1 MKHCDLSTLDE
12 FDYAQV
18 EGATEAPA
26 LPLLI
31 FRKGMRKSAR
41 TLALIDTGLDEGL
54 LISKDVRD
62 IIFAEG
68 GSPDTHESLWAGIVE
83 IPCEVYLVSVRI
95 LDKWVRTKA
104 YAPIYNG
111 YETLIGRTLLN
122 TTYLCLRG
130 PTKTTYIA
138 IAET

>member
-1 MKHCDLSTLDE
+1 MNK
-12 FDYAQV
+12 FDYVQV

-31 FRKGMRKSAR
+31 FRRGMRKSAR
-41 TLALIDTGLDEGL
+41 TLAIVDTGLDEGL
-54 LISKDVRD
+54 LISKEVRD

-68 GSPDTHESLWAGIVE
+68 GPPDTHESLWAGVVE

>member
-1 MKHCDLSTLDE
+1 MSRCDLSIMQE
-12 FDYAQV
+12 SDYAQV

-26 LPLLI
+26 LSLLI
-31 FRKGMRKSAR
+31 FRKGMRESAR

-54 LISKDVRD
+54 LLSKEVRD

-68 GSPDTHESLWAGIVE
+68 GPPDTHESLWAGVVE

-122 TTYLCLRG
+122 TTNLCLRG
-130 PTKTTYIA
+130 PTKMLYIA
-138 IAET
+138 AET